1 MRALIRSLAPDCF
14 DDVAALV
21 ALYRPG
27 PMAMNMHNDYAD
39 RKNGRQAIELLHDD
53 AAEMLSGTYG
63 LMIYQE
69 SMMRIAQKFAGYSL
83 EEADNLRKACGK
95 KIREVMAKEKVG
107 FIEGCVNTGY
117 GVEVGEKWWEQ
128 IEPFADYAFNKSH
141 SYGYGFVAFQIAYLK
156 ANFPVEYMASLLTSV
171 KGNLDKAAGYLHE
184 CRIMGVD
191 VLVPDV
197 NLAQSDFSA
206 AGRDEH
212 GLPNSIVFGLSA
224 VRNVGEG
231 LVSLLVEERDANG
244 PFDDFTEFCERVDPS
259 VLNKRTIEA
268 LIKAGGFDAM
278 EYGRKGMLQVFEQI
292 IDLTLSRRRERDMG
306 IQTLFGELS
315 EEATFDERPK
325 IPEMEFEKTEKLRFE
340 KEMLGLYISDH
351 PLAGIEDALRRKS
364 DCTVPELK
372 ELGDG
377 EFRAV
382 GGVVTNLQRK
392 YTRKQDLMA
401 VFELED
407 LEGSIEVMV
416 FPRSMLK
423 FGHLLRDDAVVVVK
437 GRLKVNDDERQ
448 MICNEVEIFETRQR
462 NGAVTIKLGASA
474 LEQPKLDALKEVIL
488 HHPGDSDVLIEFED
502 LGQKK
507 TVRLSEKYGVDPAS
521 PLMGELRVLLG
532 GGAFT
537 L

>member
-1 MRALIRSLAPDCF
+1 
-14 DDVAALV
+14 
-21 ALYRPG
+21 
-27 PMAMNMHNDYAD
+27 
-39 RKNGRQAIELLHDD
+39 
-53 AAEMLSGTYG
+53 
-63 LMIYQE
+63 
-69 SMMRIAQKFAGYSL
+69 
-83 EEADNLRKACGK
+83 RKACGK
-95 KIREVMAKEKVG
+95 KIREVMAKEKAG
-107 FIEGCVNTGY
+107 FIEGCIKTGY
-117 GVEVGEKWWEQ
+117 GDAVGQKWWEQ

-141 SYGYGFVAFQIAYLK
+141 SYGYGYVAFQIAYLK